1 MIRPGARADLVLVAG
16 RPDEGITATQDITA
30 VWKQGVAVDLDGYRG
45 SLEEETDLVALQ
57 ATNEKII
64 AAIHQVWPQ
73 FTS

>member
-1 MIRPGARADLVLVAG
+1 MDLG
-16 RPDEGITATQDITA
+16 
-30 VWKQGVAVDLDGYRG
+30 GYRG
-45 SLEEETDLVALQ
+45 SPEEETDLAALQ